1 MITTKFVYRDG
12 KVVEATPA
20 TRRARV
26 HEVMADAYE
35 LNPTV
40 SPIDGTM
47 IDSRARLREH
57 NARHS
62 CVDVG
67 DDSVATGAY
76 RPTPNSRHEIRREI
90 HEAIARLR
98 G

>member
-1 MITTKFVYRDG
+1 MITKKFVYRAG
-12 KVVEATPA
+12 AVVPVV
-20 TRRARV
+20 RAPRVRV

-35 LNPTV
+35 LNPTL

-57 NARHS
+57 NALHG

-67 DDSVATGAY
+67 DDGVATGAY
-76 RPTPNSRHEIRREI
+76 EPPKVDRGQIRAEIR
-90 HEAIARLR
+90 EAIQRLR